1 MDSKIKVDIWHF
13 IYFIIILGI
22 VLFFSLCLVPG
33 KIEDNAYD
41 NVSFAATITS
51 IVLAVVSILYT
62 LLSGF
67 SSDSSL
73 KEIKEVESRISTEL
87 DKFSNIEA
95 SIKKHFSDEMGH
107 VTDDLKDI
115 KSGQADWQRAQSES
129 NKNIVESI
137 QQLSNPVKDE
147 KEVPKTTG
155 DSGDTEP
162 YKSVAAPYLMHVML
176 YTALKSQ
183 QTGLDL
189 PINNILKPLYSVG
202 AFIGE
207 GYLKCLAIYKSDAI
221 SLSSGSKPS
230 RTKVDKFNTKV
241 LGTEDWLISQIQS
254 YDNHD
259 LAENTLRWLNSYYKG
274 SDEDQIGQD

>member
-13 IYFIIILGI
+13 IYFVIILGI

-33 KIEDNAYD
+33 KIEEDAFN

-73 KEIKEVESRISTEL
+73 KEIKEVESRINTEL

-129 NKNIVESI
+129 NRNIVESI
-137 QQLSNPVKDE
+137 QQLSNPVIDKPEE
-147 KEVPKTTG
+147 K
-155 DSGDTEP
+155 SGSQKIET
-162 YKSVAAPYLMHVML
+162 YKSVAAPYLLHVML

-221 SLSSGSKPS
+221 SLSTGSKPS
-230 RTKVDKFNTKV
+230 RTKVDKYESSV
-241 LGTEDWLISQIQS
+241 LGTEEWLIEQIQS

-274 SDEDQIGQD
+274 TDEDQIGQD